1 MNPMAVNKGLTLGQ
15 TLTLS
20 NRLNGDNYL
29 VLISQRMCRHIGVCL
44 ISSCGIA
51 PGCVHVCLHFAVD
64 VGLSGECMFHV
75 LIVIFILVLNCEVL
89 VQLD

>member
-44 ISSCGIA
+44 ISSCGIV
-51 PGCVHVCLHFAVD
+51 PGCVHVCLHFAV
-64 VGLSGECMFHV
+64 GAGSSGVCISHV
-75 LIVIFILVLNCEVL
+75 LIVMLLPDLNCEML
-89 VQLD
+89 